1 MAEKLRRRVR
11 ARALDAATRASAV
24 LPHALV
30 RGALEG
36 LAPLASRT
44 RAHRTALENLELA
57 LGAETSELERAAI
70 ARGVLRH
77 SARLFAEWLRLARGA
92 PPDGPERSRGA
103 WIDDLVALDAS
114 VDLLREEVAKGRGAL
129 VVTAHLGNWEL
140 LAARLRRE
148 GHGGCVLGFERPN
161 DSSHAWL
168 TRMRA
173 AYGVATKTQEAS
185 AREVLAVLRG
195 GGVVGL
201 LPDLEARRLD
211 GEFVPFFGRPALTMT
226 APAALARA
234 AGVPLLPARCTLE
247 GDRYVLRFEAP
258 LTYDRGRERRD
269 ASTDLLTR
277 LNATFERWIRAA
289 PAQWAWHQ
297 RRWRTR
303 PGDLEAVPYVE
314 KKRRDRASAERA
326 SLQGAD
332 QEFVA
337 D

>member
-11 ARALDAATRASAV
+11 ARALEIVTHGSGF
-24 LPHALV
+24 LPHAFV
-30 RGALEG
+30 RRALEG
-36 LAPLASRT
+36 LAPLASRS
-44 RAHRTALENLELA
+44 RAHRVALENLEMA
-57 LGAETSELERAAI
+57 LGDELDAGARAAI

-77 SARLFAEWLRLARGA
+77 SARLFAEWIRLARGA
-92 PPDGPERSRGA
+92 PPDGPDRARGA
-103 WIDDLVALDAS
+103 WIDELAVLDPS
-114 VDLLREEVAKGRGAL
+114 VQLLRDEVARGRGAL

-148 GHGGCVLGFERPN
+148 GFGGCVLGFERPN

-185 AREVLAVLRG
+185 AREVLSVLRS
-195 GGVVGL
+195 GGVVGI

-247 GDRYVLRFEAP
+247 GERYVLRFEAP
-258 LTYDRGRERRD
+258 LALDRARERKE
-269 ASTDLLTR
+269 AALDLLTR
-277 LNATFERWIRAA
+277 LNETFERWIRAA
-289 PAQWAWHQ
+289 PEQWAWHQ

-303 PGDLEAVPYVE
+303 PGEREAVPYVE
-314 KKRRDRASAERA
+314 TKRRDRAVPGRG